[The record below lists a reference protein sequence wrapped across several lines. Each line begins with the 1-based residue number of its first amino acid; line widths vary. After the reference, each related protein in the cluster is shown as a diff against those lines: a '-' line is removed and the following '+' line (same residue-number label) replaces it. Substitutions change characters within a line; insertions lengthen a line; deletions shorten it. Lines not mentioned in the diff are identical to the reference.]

1 MSIILLTLAS
11 CLAVLL
17 LLAVVAID
25 VRRVITQLDDIGGAS
40 RSYLA
45 KIRYGL
51 RAIDVE
57 TAQLAPQV
65 TALNSGLR
73 ALDGG
78 LRAVAGELTLTLAA
92 LTKGGGA

>member
-1 MSIILLTLAS
+1 MTITLLTLAS
-11 CLAVLL
+11 CLAMLL
-17 LLAVVAID
+17 LLAVVAVD
-25 VRRVITQLDDIGGAS
+25 LRRIISQLDDIGGGS

-51 RAIDVE
+51 RAIDIE
-57 TAQLAPQV
+57 TAQLGPQV

-78 LRAVAGELTLTLAA
+78 LRAVAGDLSATLAA
-92 LTKGGGA
+92 LKKGGDQ

>member
-25 VRRVITQLDDIGGAS
+25 LRRIISELDDIGGAS

-51 RAIDVE
+51 RAIEVE

-65 TALNSGLR
+65 TALNRGLR

-78 LRAVAGELTLTLAA
+78 LRAVAGDLTATLAA

>member
-25 VRRVITQLDDIGGAS
+25 LRRIISELDDIGGAS

-51 RAIDVE
+51 RAIEVE
-57 TAQLAPQV
+57 TAQLAPQG
-65 TALNSGLR
+65 TALNRGLR

-78 LRAVAGELTLTLAA
+78 LRSVAGDRTATLAA

>member
-17 LLAVVAID
+17 LLALVAID
-25 VRRVITQLDDIGGAS
+25 LRRIIAQLDDIGGGS

-51 RAIDVE
+51 RAIDIE
-57 TAQLAPQV
+57 TAQLTPQV

-92 LTKGGGA
+92 LKKGGGA

>member
-1 MSIILLTLAS
+1 VSIILLTLAS

-17 LLAVVAID
+17 LLGLVAID
-25 VRRVITQLDDIGGAS
+25 LRRIITELDDIGGAS

-45 KIRYGL
+45 KIRFGL
-51 RAIDVE
+51 RAIDTE
-57 TAQLAPQV
+57 TAQLTPQV
-65 TALNSGLR
+65 TALNAGLR

-92 LTKGGGA
+92 LKKGGGA